1 MTISQSE
8 ARGQVL
14 LLAAAPRRS
23 RRRLLD
29 PELGVT
35 AMASVPTRTLL
46 PTGWTGPVDVVQ
58 IVDPGEPQSV
68 LGRIRAAAAVEG
80 PLLVY
85 VCGQLTRDH
94 RQHRIHLAL
103 AQTSESTIRY
113 TALPWEWIA
122 QELAARRPGTT
133 GVVLDL
139 LADPSCLPMG
149 PGDLQLPEHVARWG
163 VVAPPARR
171 GPWQAPTYTQAL
183 AQLLRNAPVG
193 QHLAE
198 LHALAAGQAGLA
210 QGTVVLAPA
219 VERVDVEVPRQRA
232 VQAVLAQLPPMP
244 SGPPAPVDQ
253 VVLDLRPAIA
263 EAMRAGHH
271 HAAAE
276 LAAQWER
283 SVLRAHG
290 RESALMGDVLEVQAT
305 AAAASGAEVRAA
317 ERWIATARHRLLWSP
332 PTSEQVQLAA
342 RNAHSV
348 WSRLDED
355 EPQAEELGRQLA
367 EVLRDAGAGRA
378 LAAVEHRLTELQGP
392 TYQPPAAW
400 TG

>member
-1 MTISQSE
+1 MTITGE
-8 ARGQVL
+8 DTDRGQVL

-35 AMASVPTRTLL
+35 ALATVPTRTLL
-46 PTGWTGPVDVVQ
+46 NGWTGPADVVQ

-68 LGRIRAAAAVEG
+68 LARLRSAAAVHG

-85 VCGQLTRDH
+85 VCGQLIRDH

-103 AQTSESTIRY
+103 AQTTENTIRY
-113 TALPWEWIA
+113 TALPWEWIGR
-122 QELAARRPGTT
+122 ELAARRPNTT
-133 GVVLDL
+133 TVVLDV
-139 LADPSCLPMG
+139 LADPSCLPMA
-149 PGDLQLPEHVARWG
+149 PDDLQLPEHVARWG

-171 GPWQAPTYTQAL
+171 GPWQAPAYTQAL
-183 AQLLRNAPVG
+183 AQLLRTAPAA
-193 QHLAE
+193 QHLAQ
-198 LHALAAGQAGLA
+198 LHPLAAGQAGLD
-210 QGTVVLAPA
+210 QGTVVLGPPPA
-219 VERVDVEVPRQRA
+219 EPSEMPRPRTPHPSF
-232 VQAVLAQLPPMP
+232 AQTPPMP
-244 SGPPAPVDQ
+244 TAAPAPVDQ
-253 VVLDLRPAIA
+253 VPDLRPAIA

-283 SVLRAHG
+283 QVLRAHG

-332 PTSEQVQLAA
+332 PHSEPVQLAV

-348 WSRLDED
+348 WNGLDED
-355 EPQAEELGRQLA
+355 EPQAEQLGRLLA
-367 EVLRDAGAGRA
+367 EVLQEAGAERA
-378 LAAVEHRLTELQGP
+378 LAAVEQRLTELQQPP
-392 TYQPPAAW
+392 TYRPPAGW
-400 TG
+400 TTR